1 MSATILLLEDDA
13 VLQDLLREVLQDE
26 GYTVVAAESL
36 TQLLAAVPQH
46 VDLLITDLLVD
57 FQMVGLN
64 AIEQVR
70 RITRSDLP
78 ALICTAAQKQ
88 IETLQPEIERLNAHI
103 LEKPFTIDDLV
114 SSVNHMLVGSHRQT
128 VTTPPVCAE
137 MQPEVQ
143 HPLPLLQVSFA

>member
-1 MSATILLLEDDA
+1 MSATILLLEDDE

-26 GYTVVAAESL
+26 GYTIVAAKSL
-36 TQLLAAVPQH
+36 DELLHVTPQH

-57 FQMVGLN
+57 FQTVGLN

-70 RITRSDLP
+70 QVTRPELP

-88 IETLQPEIERLNAHI
+88 IASLQPEIERLHARI

-114 SSVNHMLVGSHRQT
+114 SSVNHMLVAHEARPAAVPALCT
-128 VTTPPVCAE
+128 ETTE
-137 MQPEVQ
+137 ISQS
-143 HPLPLLQVSFA
+143 LSLLQASFA

>member
-26 GYTVVAAESL
+26 GHTVVAADSL
-36 TQLLAAVPQH
+36 THLLNTAPPH

-57 FQMVGLN
+57 FQTVGLK

-70 RITRSDLP
+70 HVTRPELP

-88 IETLQPEIERLNAHI
+88 IETLQPEIERLHARI

-114 SSVNHMLVGSHRQT
+114 SSVNQMLAIEGQA
-128 VTTPPVCAE
+128 VTTSTVCAQTHSE
-137 MQPEVQ
+137 AHQPMS
-143 HPLPLLQVSFA
+143 LLQASFA

>member
-36 TQLLAAVPQH
+36 AELLRVVPQH

-57 FQMVGLN
+57 FQTVGLN
-64 AIEQVR
+64 AIEQIRQV
-70 RITRSDLP
+70 TRPELP

-88 IETLQPEIERLNAHI
+88 IESLQPEIERLHARI

-114 SSVNHMLVGSHRQT
+114 SSVNRMLVAT
-128 VTTPPVCAE
+128 EAEPVPGLSTE
-137 MQPEVQ
+137 TSEVQ
-143 HPLPLLQVSFA
+143 LPLPLLQVSFA